1 MTGTWFPGCSD
12 CVLNAYREAQLTVS
26 QLTRPR
32 ARSDDAHR
40 YKVTRSPDA
49 ADLSMAAMSSW
60 RRPFLCQRGGDV
72 KLGGLVPTVSSMD
85 GQGKDLRQCGVS
97 GDPQGSV
104 GSVDLPLEPA
114 TAGHCLTDVD
124 TGSRPGRV
132 SYARGDRQSSRLPRA
147 VSRIHQSGHDRGL
160 VIGGTAPLLPRALA
174 PRRCRW
180 ASSLAGSRAR
190 CPAAAIRRVPRH
202 SARGVESR
210 AISGLRR
217 ISRCYLRSEPGAQ

>member
-147 VSRIHQSGHDRGL
+147 VSLGVKPGRIASQVPGRCDPSGPASL
-160 VIGGTAPLLPRALA
+160 CP
-174 PRRCRW
+174 RCRKPGNFG
-180 ASSLAGSRAR
+180 LAQDLKMLFAVGTR
-190 CPAAAIRRVPRH
+190 
-202 SARGVESR
+202 R
-210 AISGLRR
+210 AID
-217 ISRCYLRSEPGAQ
+217 